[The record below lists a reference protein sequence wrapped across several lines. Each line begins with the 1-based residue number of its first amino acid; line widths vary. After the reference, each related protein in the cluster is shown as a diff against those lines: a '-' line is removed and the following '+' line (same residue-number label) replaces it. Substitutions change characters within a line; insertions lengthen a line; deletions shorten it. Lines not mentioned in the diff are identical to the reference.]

1 MKITGILIS
10 AFLLNL
16 NFTTTMVY
24 SCEDNEMSSEET
36 PPLAAGSG
44 TIFLGEM
51 SVSGVL
57 NSHITPS
64 ATERWITLEG
74 KKGLTNSSFFH
85 VRYLIDNNG
94 DKKILTLSID
104 NIAVNAFDR
113 FSRSTDSKSMENTGV
128 FNVSP
133 YLKDG
138 TYSAG
143 TTEYILWRT
152 AEGITGN
159 KPILDRSVPYAE
171 FLALTLSEDKKDL
184 VLTLTLAEELTV

>member
-16 NFTTTMVY
+16 NFTTTIVY

-36 PPLAAGSG
+36 P
-44 TIFLGEM
+44 TIIFCGNI
-51 SVSGVL
+51 
-57 NSHITPS
+57 NSRRITPS
-64 ATERWITLEG
+64 ATEHRVKFDG
-74 KKGLTNSSFFH
+74 KKRHTNSGFFH
-85 VRYLIDNNG
+85 ARYLIDNNG
-94 DKKILTLSID
+94 DKKILTLSSD
-104 NIAVNAFDR
+104 NIAINELDP
-113 FSRSTDSKSMENTGV
+113 FSRSTDSKNMENTGV

-133 YLKDG
+133 YLMDG

-143 TTEYILWRT
+143 ITGYILWRT
-152 AEGITGN
+152 TEGITGN